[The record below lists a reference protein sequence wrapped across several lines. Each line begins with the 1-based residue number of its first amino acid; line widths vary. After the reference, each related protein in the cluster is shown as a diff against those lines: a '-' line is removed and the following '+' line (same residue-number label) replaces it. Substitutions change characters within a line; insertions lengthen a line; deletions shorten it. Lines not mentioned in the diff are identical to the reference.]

1 MELTWPLGS
10 RERGPSSESILV
22 PIGRW
27 WVCLPSEL
35 LGPGSAHWG
44 VSGHLWLSSVQ
55 YCYPLPKPIPLSLWL
70 LVQILL
76 CGLFTLTSGLCW
88 STDHLGTSASSLG
101 IWEYLEP
108 QDTRSENT
116 LGPMSLDIVLSY
128 CLLLCVVDEVSQTC
142 SLTWLCLW
150 ELAPSLMC
158 PGSLTPHPLFCPLT
172 WELLPTS
179 ASVWRGLPQVIFY
192 SFPEVAFT
200 LPPSLG
206 P

>member
-1 MELTWPLGS
+1 MLFLGTEAECGVCVCEEGGPRKWKWS
-10 RERGPSSESILV
+10 LHDLLAAGRGDRHLSPSWS
-22 PIGRW
+22 
-27 WVCLPSEL
+27 L
-35 LGPGSAHWG
+35 LGGGESVYPQSSWALAVPTEGCL
-44 VSGHLWLSSVQ
+44 VISGFPACS
-55 YCYPLPKPIPLSLWL
+55 IWL

-101 IWEYLEP
+101 IWGYLEP

-158 PGSLTPHPLFCPLT
+158 PGSLTPHLLFCPLT
-172 WELLPTS
+172 
-179 ASVWRGLPQVIFY
+179 
-192 SFPEVAFT
+192 
-200 LPPSLG
+200 
-206 P
+206 